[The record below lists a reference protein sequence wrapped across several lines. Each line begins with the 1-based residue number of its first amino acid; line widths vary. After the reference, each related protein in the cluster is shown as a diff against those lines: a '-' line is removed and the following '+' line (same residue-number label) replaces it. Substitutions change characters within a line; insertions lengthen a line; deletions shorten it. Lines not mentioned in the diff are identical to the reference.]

1 MVEETNVGY
10 SGINISTNV
19 VKVIFI
25 TFICMFYIFFFTLV
39 IKLNYKFSRNMM
51 QFLVNKVLYFQV
63 IENYKTIDYYV

>member
-25 TFICMFYIFFFTLV
+25 TFHLHDLQFFITLV
-39 IKLNYKFSRNMM
+39 IKLKYKFSRNMM
-51 QFLVNKVLYFQV
+51 QFLVNNVLYFQV
-63 IENYKTIDYYV
+63 IVNDKTIDYV